1 MLPKVSFKS
10 LQQLYGFCI
19 LRHFEKQNLLRA
31 APESTTRRWVLC
43 LRRQVS
49 CGSSQLRILPQCC
62 SCGWCLYVLHLPQTS
77 TLWVLRPSTGRQS
90 LLRAAPCHFRR
101 VLCFR
106 RQASHARC
114 YRSASADGASADGS
128 RGQRRLLRAV
138 GGVYGGQHLP
148 SSVMRRLHSRNV
160 NGLSDF
166 SSQAL
171 HSKCIPG
178 QRPSAASMS
187 WTWAPASRYKQ
198 RPDDPG
204 LAAQTPSPEAPGGQN
219 PHLHRLLQQHC
230 PAATAAARVFSL
242 DSGLQGWSCARA
254 VPRRPQ
260 RSPVPLVGSPQLRS
274 PSRPSLRAT
283 PRAAQC
289 LARSKSPARSSRPTL
304 IVLMTAAHRP
314 GNNTQ
319 ACCRSRAP

>member
-1 MLPKVSFKS
+1 MLPKASFKS
-10 LQQLYGFCI
+10 LQQRYGFCV
-19 LRHFEKQNLLRA
+19 LRHSTERQNLLRA

-77 TLWVLRPSTGRQS
+77 TLWVLRPSTGRQN

-114 YRSASADGASADGS
+114 CRAASADRAFAPSRLSHVRCYRAASADGASADGS
-128 RGQRRLLRAV
+128 GGQRRLLRAV

-160 NGLSDF
+160 NGLSGF

-178 QRPSAASMS
+178 QRPSAAPMP

-198 RPDDPG
+198 RP
-204 LAAQTPSPEAPGGQN
+204 
-219 PHLHRLLQQHC
+219 
-230 PAATAAARVFSL
+230 
-242 DSGLQGWSCARA
+242 
-254 VPRRPQ
+254 
-260 RSPVPLVGSPQLRS
+260 
-274 PSRPSLRAT
+274 
-283 PRAAQC
+283 
-289 LARSKSPARSSRPTL
+289 
-304 IVLMTAAHRP
+304 
-314 GNNTQ
+314 
-319 ACCRSRAP
+319 